1 MKKRITAVLIDTS
14 AYHNRQCDF
23 SGIMSAMIPMFLRLM
38 ETNHIPILSHPILD
52 NEVKKHIKDSQ
63 IVERAEKLCKT
74 IQKNKAIMAF
84 AGFGTKDILEE
95 LSAERVLNT
104 LIIDY
109 EEFAKCFAMLP
120 YVDAQE
126 VFADYFSA
134 KPPFTAIG
142 KKKSEFPDAFVLKGL
157 LKYCT
162 ENPDAQVLVISNDT
176 DWEKT
181 LVDNAQIQ
189 MVNTLKDALVF
200 MWPQLSDKTE
210 FVWQIWSEKIPEIMV
225 SIASAAESESF
236 SIDGI
241 YELEDIE
248 ITNIR
253 ATSMMG
259 NMTPLE
265 ITKDS
270 VLVHTTVSLAIDGT
284 AEYLDESRSVWD
296 KEDGAYYFV
305 AYSRVTFQDASAEV
319 ECEVR
324 LNFPADGSM
333 KPIEIK
339 EVRITNK
346 WDIGIDISDAEV
358 EEEDVTDYGEDDW
371 RAEQAEALAEY
382 HNH

>member
-1 MKKRITAVLIDTS
+1 
-14 AYHNRQCDF
+14 
-23 SGIMSAMIPMFLRLM
+23 
-38 ETNHIPILSHPILD
+38 
-52 NEVKKHIKDSQ
+52 
-63 IVERAEKLCKT
+63 
-74 IQKNKAIMAF
+74 
-84 AGFGTKDILEE
+84 
-95 LSAERVLNT
+95 
-104 LIIDY
+104 
-109 EEFAKCFAMLP
+109 MLTHKF
-120 YVDAQE
+120 Q
-126 VFADYFSA
+126 
-134 KPPFTAIG
+134 
-142 KKKSEFPDAFVLKGL
+142 
-157 LKYCT
+157 
-162 ENPDAQVLVISNDT
+162 
-176 DWEKT
+176 
-181 LVDNAQIQ
+181 
-189 MVNTLKDALVF
+189 
-200 MWPQLSDKTE
+200 

-265 ITKDS
+265 IAKDS

-358 EEEDVTDYGEDDW
+358 EEEDITDYGEDDW